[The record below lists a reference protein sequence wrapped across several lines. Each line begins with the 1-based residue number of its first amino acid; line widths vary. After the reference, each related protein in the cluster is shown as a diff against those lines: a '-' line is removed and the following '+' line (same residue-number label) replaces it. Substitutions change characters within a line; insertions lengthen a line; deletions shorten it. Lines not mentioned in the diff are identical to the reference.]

1 MSGGQPELAALEQ
14 RLGYSFVD
22 RERLLL
28 ALTHESFVN
37 EAEPAVESNERLEFL
52 GDSVLG
58 LVVASYLFKTYPELS
73 EGDLARMKSH
83 LVSTQH
89 LAEIASGLELGD
101 HLRLGRGELLTHGRK
116 RRSLLADALE
126 AVIGS
131 VYLDGGFEPAR
142 QLVIR
147 LLQEDMD
154 NGLGLRKDYKSALQ
168 EWTQSHFKE
177 LPEYLVIREEGPP
190 HERVFEVEVRF
201 HDHRLGG
208 GAGGS
213 KRDASQVAAR
223 EALERIRNEEIR
235 WQEWVE
241 NEEPA

>member
-1 MSGGQPELAALEQ
+1 MSGGQPEADLEQ
-14 RLGYSFVD
+14 RLGYSFTD
-22 RERLLL
+22 PARLIL

-37 EAEPAVESNERLEFL
+37 EAEPVVESNERLEFL

-58 LVVASYLFKTYPELS
+58 LVVASYLFRTYPDLS

-89 LAEIASGLELGD
+89 LAEKAAELELGE
-101 HLRLGRGELLTHGRK
+101 HLRLGRGEMLTHGRK

-126 AVIGS
+126 AVIGA

-142 QLVIR
+142 LLVIR
-147 LLQEDMD
+147 LLRNDMD
-154 NGLGLRKDYKSALQ
+154 NSLGLRKDYKSALQ

-177 LPEYLVIREEGPP
+177 LPEYLVLSEEGPP

-201 HDHRLGG
+201 HDMRLGG
-208 GAGGS
+208 GVGGS

-223 EALERIRNEEIR
+223 EALERIKEEEIP
-235 WQEWVE
+235 WQEWVQG
-241 NEEPA
+241 EESA